1 MWLAPKS
8 RKMPGS
14 SWMTPLPTR
23 MAWMSTLWDLPQAQE
38 YSIPAHW
45 EMGRSKILAM
55 GNSSSLYDT
64 G

>member
-1 MWLAPKS
+1 MWLAPN
-8 RKMPGS
+8 PANAGQ
-14 SWMTPLPTR
+14 LLHDAAATR